1 MECGSQKWNAFEAI
15 KLYNENNGSSHYC
28 KFLTKF
34 HPNLNPI
41 ERVWSRMKW
50 FVRQFVDGSMETLT
64 RLMNEGLCYPD
75 NDDMKNLTA
84 CTIRKYIGLTRAYLL
99 AYDKG
104 LDIVAAEEWLKQR
117 RSRREYS
124 GQMDD
129 VLEICIFHVVEVEKH
144 LT

>member
-1 MECGSQKWNAFEAI
+1 
-15 KLYNENNGSSHYC
+15 
-28 KFLTKF
+28 
-34 HPNLNPI
+34 
-41 ERVWSRMKW
+41 MKW
-50 FVRQFVDGSMETLT
+50 FIRQFVDRSMETLT
-64 RLMNEGLCYPD
+64 RLMNEGLSYPD

-104 LDIVAAEEWLKQR
+104 LDIAAAEECLKQR
-117 RSRREYS
+117 RSHREYS